1 VFGYFV
7 EKGEEKMKHLLG
19 LTLAVASLGV
29 FGMSTEAKASD
40 LSRDRNVVVT
50 ANATP
55 QEWGWQ
61 RDRYGRR
68 IYDGRYYNRRPRAYT
83 RTRVVRYGRRL
94 VRETYLVRAFP
105 NGRVDTRLISRVVI
119 G

>member
-1 VFGYFV
+1 
-7 EKGEEKMKHLLG
+7 MKRLLG
-19 LTLAVASLGV
+19 LTLAVASLGA
-29 FGMSTEAKASD
+29 FGMSTEAKASE

-50 ANATP
+50 ANVTP

-68 IYDGRYYNRRPRAYT
+68 IYDRRYNRRPQAYT

>member
-1 VFGYFV
+1 
-7 EKGEEKMKHLLG
+7 MKRLLG
-19 LTLAVASLGV
+19 LTLAIASLGA
-29 FGMSTEAKASD
+29 FGLSTDAKASE

-55 QEWGWQ
+55 QWGWQ
-61 RDRYGRR
+61 RDRFGRR
-68 IYDGRYYNRRPRAYT
+68 VFNRRYDNRRPRAFT
-83 RTRVVRYGRRL
+83 QTRL
-94 VRETYLVRAFP
+94 VRHRGRLYRETYLVRALP

>member
-1 VFGYFV
+1 
-7 EKGEEKMKHLLG
+7 MKRLLG
-19 LTLAVASLGV
+19 LTLAIASLGV
-29 FGMSTEAKASD
+29 FGLSTEAKASE

-50 ANATP
+50 ANAA
-55 QEWGWQ
+55 QQWGWQ

-68 IYDGRYYNRRPRAYT
+68 IYNRRYNRRPRT
-83 RTRVVRYGRRL
+83 FTQTRVVRYGRR
-94 VRETYLVRAFP
+94 VYRETYLVRALP